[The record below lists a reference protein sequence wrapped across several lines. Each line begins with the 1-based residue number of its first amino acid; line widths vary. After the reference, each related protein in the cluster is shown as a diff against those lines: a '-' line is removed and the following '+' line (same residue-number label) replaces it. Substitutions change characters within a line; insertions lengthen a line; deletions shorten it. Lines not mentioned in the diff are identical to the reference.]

1 MTLRSKV
8 KVPRSSLRYATH
20 RLMVMHSHTKYHW
33 PISKDKT
40 VMAWRRKYYLKNNYL
55 TLRLK
60 VEIPRRS
67 LRRSGRSR
75 RSGRRSGNKNQIKTI
90 CLPLPLNG
98 NQRQLLL
105 IKNKLTATCKGNAII
120 HTRHTSL
127 RIVIM
132 YNITGGH
139 PCQKGGI

>member
-1 MTLRSKV
+1 
-8 KVPRSSLRYATH
+8 
-20 RLMVMHSHTKYHW
+20 
-33 PISKDKT
+33 
-40 VMAWRRKYYLKNNYL
+40 
-55 TLRLK
+55 
-60 VEIPRRS
+60 
-67 LRRSGRSR
+67 
-75 RSGRRSGNKNQIKTI
+75 
-90 CLPLPLNG
+90 LPLNG

-139 PCQKGGI
+139 PC